1 MAENNKIQLDD
12 IQKQVFEKISKN
24 DKDGFK
30 QLIAQVKGGVNFID
44 ENGMTPLQH
53 ACCKGNKE
61 AVQILLDMGADV
73 DYSQH
78 GANYTPL
85 HFAAL
90 SGNTEICSM
99 LLDAGINPNTLNSV
113 NRTASQMAAFVGN
126 HACVETINNY
136 VPKSLLEYYTKPQG
150 LQKEAYLPPSALDD
164 FHKFVTETNLHPVRI
179 VLNLQNFGLLKHLN
193 GLKKALE
200 LMCEKEM
207 KKSCDVNELMAF
219 KYHYLRWIVSE
230 LLRCEEQCKAQRKDK
245 PATTADE
252 PNKHDFVEIFIKRV
266 LKENKLGQ
274 LDYVEFTIRDCVR
287 EFPFRECT
295 IFRQIVAQLPAKDAA
310 PALTILR
317 TAING
322 QRGFVDDISYCSSC
336 GNEKPDKKCS
346 KCKAVQ
352 YCDREC
358 QRLHWFMHK
367 KTCNRP
373 TSTTNVNTQAQPK
386 GPIDAAELREEL
398 ARMTAS

>member
-1 MAENNKIQLDD
+1 M
-12 IQKQVFEKISKN
+12 
-24 DKDGFK
+24 
-30 QLIAQVKGGVNFID
+30 
-44 ENGMTPLQH
+44 
-53 ACCKGNKE
+53 
-61 AVQILLDMGADV
+61 

>member
-1 MAENNKIQLDD
+1 MGIR
-12 IQKQVFEKISKN
+12 FTS
-24 DKDGFK
+24 
-30 QLIAQVKGGVNFID
+30 GGYCLHFAL
-44 ENGMTPLQH
+44 GATCLCM
-53 ACCKGNKE
+53 
-61 AVQILLDMGADV
+61 ILLLESKSFHSCLLQGADV
-73 DYSQH
+73 NYSKH
-78 GANYTPL
+78 GANYTSL

-90 SGNTEICSM
+90 SGNADICSL
-99 LLDAGINPNTLNSV
+99 LLDAGINPNSLNSV

-126 HACVETINNY
+126 HNCVDTINNY
-136 VPKSLLEYYTKPQG
+136 VSKEHLEYYTKPQG
-150 LQKEAYLPPSALDD
+150 LQKEPHLPPSVLDA
-164 FHKFVTETNLHPVRI
+164 FHKFVTSSSNLHPVRI
-179 VLNLQNFGLLKHLN
+179 VLNLQSLGLLKHLA
-193 GLKKALE
+193 GLKKSLE

-207 KKSCDVNELMAF
+207 KKSDLNEMMAF
-219 KYHYLRWIVSE
+219 KYHYLRWIISE
-230 LLRCEEQCKAQRKDK
+230 LMRCDEQCKAQRKDK
-245 PATTADE
+245 QPSSAGGDE
-252 PNKHDFVEIFIKRV
+252 PNKHDFVEMFIKRV
-266 LKENKLGQ
+266 LKENKSGQ
-274 LDYVEFTIRDCVR
+274 LEYVEFTIRDCVR

-295 IFRQIVAQLPAKDAA
+295 IFRQVVSQLAAKDAG

-317 TAING
+317 AAING
-322 QRGFVDDISYCSSC
+322 QRGFVDETSFCSSC

-373 TSTTNVNTQAQPK
+373 VSNTTTTATPVK

>member
-1 MAENNKIQLDD
+1 MAEENKTQLDD
-12 IQKQVFEKISKN
+12 INKQIFDKLAAN

-30 QLIAQVKGGVNFID
+30 QLIAQVKGGVNFVD

-61 AVQILLDMGADV
+61 AVQILLDMGASV
-73 DYSQH
+73 DFSQH

-90 SGNTEICSM
+90 SGNTEICTM

-136 VPKSLLEYYTKPQG
+136 VSTSQLEYYTQPQG
-150 LQKEAYLPPSALDD
+150 LQKEPHIPAALLNA
-164 FHKFVTETNLHPVRI
+164 FHKFVVETNLHPVRI
-179 VLNLQNFGLLKHLN
+179 VLNLQNLGLLKHLP
-193 GLKKALE
+193 GLRKALE

-207 KKSCDVNELMAF
+207 KKSSDVNELMAF
-219 KYHYLRWIVSE
+219 KYHYLRWIISE
-230 LLRCEEQCKAQRKDK
+230 LMRCEEQCKAQRKEK
-245 PATTADE
+245 PATNAEE
-252 PNKHDFVEIFIKRV
+252 PNKHDFVEMFIKRV

-295 IFRQIVAQLPAKDAA
+295 IFRQIVTQLAAKDA
-310 PALTILR
+310 PSALSILR
-317 TAING
+317 SAING
-322 QRGFVDDISYCSSC
+322 QRAFVDELSYCSSC

-373 TSTTNVNTQAQPK
+373 TSNATNPTTAAK
-386 GPIDAAELREEL
+386 GPIDAQELREEL

>member
-1 MAENNKIQLDD
+1 MFITLFLPIYINS
-12 IQKQVFEKISKN
+12 ISL
-24 DKDGFK
+24 F
-30 QLIAQVKGGVNFID
+30 Q
-44 ENGMTPLQH
+44 
-53 ACCKGNKE
+53 
-61 AVQILLDMGADV
+61 GADV
-73 DYSQH
+73 DFSQH

-90 SGNTEICSM
+90 SGNTDICKM

-136 VPKSLLEYYTKPQG
+136 VSKEQLEYYTKPQG
-150 LQKEAYLPPSALDD
+150 LQKEPHIPPTLLNS
-164 FHKFVTETNLHPVRI
+164 FHKFVVETNLHPVRI
-179 VLNLQNFGLLKHLN
+179 VLNLQNLGLLKTLP
-193 GLKKALE
+193 GLRKSLE

-207 KKSCDVNELMAF
+207 KKPSDVNELMAF
-219 KYHYLRWIVSE
+219 KYHYLRWIISE
-230 LLRCEEQCKAQRKDK
+230 LMRCEEQCKAQKKEK
-245 PATTADE
+245 PATNAEE
-252 PNKHDFVEIFIKRV
+252 PNKHDFVEMFIKRV

-295 IFRQIVAQLPAKDAA
+295 IFRQIVTQLAAKDA
-310 PALTILR
+310 PSALTILR
-317 TAING
+317 SAING
-322 QRGFVDDISYCSSC
+322 QRGFVDEISYCSSC

-373 TSTTNVNTQAQPK
+373 TSNATTAAAPR
-386 GPIDAAELREEL
+386 GPVDANELREEL